1 MTEWIWTEFVP
12 EDPTCGSKAF
22 ECDLDWE
29 DDDVMAECARR
40 IADLTE
46 RFGAPA
52 QGHVYTEMGPFQ
64 DTDYDEHHWFF
75 TLEEQYTAYN
85 KRFEFQ
91 DGEMHEALNYGNLDA
106 MTLSVF
112 FREPVTRAEFG
123 LDLA

>member
-1 MTEWIWTEFVP
+1 MTDWIWTEFVP

-29 DDDVMAECARR
+29 DDDVMEECARR
-40 IADLTE
+40 IAELSA
-46 RFGAPA
+46 RFGTPA
-52 QGHVYTEMGPFQ
+52 QGHMYTEMGPFQ
-64 DTDYDEHHWFF
+64 DPNYDEHRWFF
-75 TLEEQYTAYN
+75 NLEEQYTTYN

-91 DGEMHEALNYGNLDA
+91 DGEMLEGLNYGNLDA

-112 FREPVTRAEFG
+112 FREPVTREEFG